1 MLSLIFAVIAG
12 NFIFFTTL
20 SVFGFIIYRFYQQHY
35 KKRLKRNFERFFQVD
50 QFGHTKE

>member
-12 NFIFFTTL
+12 NFIFSAIL
-20 SVFGFIIYRFYQQHY
+20 SALGLIIYRLYQQCC
-35 KKRLKRNFERFFQVD
+35 KKRLKRDFERFFQVD